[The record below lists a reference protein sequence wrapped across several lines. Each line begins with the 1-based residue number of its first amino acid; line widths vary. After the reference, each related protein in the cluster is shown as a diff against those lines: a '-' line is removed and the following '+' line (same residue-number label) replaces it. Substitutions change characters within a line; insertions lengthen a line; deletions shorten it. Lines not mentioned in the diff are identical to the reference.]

1 MDKAKD
7 SRRKELAVIL
17 LSALK
22 DLYEQL
28 DATASDVEKNSS
40 AFYEQAFK
48 EEQDKL
54 LSTMDSYHK
63 NVDRIRAIYNE
74 ITESINSWYEFI
86 KDEKQTAK
94 IIFPIAFFYRKRS
107 LNKKIIKQNEEISS
121 ITINNRFIKENLNIL
136 EHQLKVKAV
145 SLAKAGDNYLKYEQ
159 VLLNQKSITAELK
172 YLLPTIPRAC
182 PTDISPKRIDRL
194 LTELAN
200 GIN

>member
-1 MDKAKD
+1 MDKAKV

-28 DATASDVEKNSS
+28 DATASDVEKNSC

-48 EEQDKL
+48 EEQDML
-54 LSTMDSYHK
+54 LSVMDSYHK

-86 KDEKQTAK
+86 KDEKQTGK
-94 IIFPIAFFYRKRS
+94 ITFPIAFFYNKRS
-107 LNKKIIKQNEEISS
+107 LNKKIIKLNEEISS
-121 ITINNRFIKENLNIL
+121 ITINNRFIKENLTIL

-145 SLAKAGDNYLKYEQ
+145 SLAKAGDNYLEYER
-159 VLLNQKSITAELK
+159 VLLNQKSITAELR
-172 YLLPTIPRAC
+172 YLLPTIPGVC
-182 PTDISPKRIDRL
+182 PTDISSTGIDNL
-194 LTELAN
+194 LTKLAA
-200 GIN
+200 GS